1 MQQRRIFMRL
11 IATLTLAFVCGFAMT
26 PQAQETKTKEKIKG
40 SDAKTVTFTGCVQS
54 GTEARSY
61 ILNQAIPIGR
71 TTTVTQ
77 EPTGTSG
84 VSTTTTYALVPG
96 ERIELE
102 EHVGHKVQVTGVMIP
117 GGDVKT
123 EMKTKRENS
132 RETRTEEK
140 TKTEKGSLP
149 QFRVISVTHLAES
162 CS

>member
-1 MQQRRIFMRL
+1 MRL
-11 IATLTLAFVCGFAMT
+11 IATLTLALTCGFAMT
-26 PQAQETKTKEKIKG
+26 PQAQESRSKTKIKG
-40 SDAKTVTFTGCVQS
+40 EDAKTVSFTGCVQS

-61 ILNQAIPIGR
+61 VLNQAIPIGR

-96 ERIELE
+96 ERIELQQ
-102 EHVGHKVQVTGVMIP
+102 HVGHKVQVTGVMV
-117 GGDVKT
+117 GGDVKK
-123 EMKTKRENS
+123 EMKTKRES
-132 RETRTEEK
+132 SGETRTEER
-140 TKTEKGSLP
+140 TKVEKGSLP